1 MQERPG
7 ADRLDRFV
15 ANPRRALWLLA
26 MPILIGMSIQTL
38 YMIVDMFFVGRVSP
52 EALTALAFNMPLVFL
67 AMGVTFGLGTGIT
80 AVIAQAIGAR
90 DRVRADCAAEHAVL
104 IGGLVAALTTGSALG
119 FGVPLLHA
127 LGVPEELVPQAWSYF
142 RVLACGYPFMV
153 LAVFFRS
160 ILSGE
165 GNVKTPVMI
174 QGAATLLNIALDPLF
189 IFTFGMGV
197 AGAALATIVSQ
208 AVAALAFIYL
218 LFIAKLSYVRFNLR
232 NFQYD
237 PAIARS
243 ICVIGL
249 PASLSFLVMS
259 MGGGL
264 FNRILVEHT
273 PDAVAALQIGS
284 RLDHVVILP
293 QVAVASGLVTLVGMF
308 YGARR
313 GDLLR
318 EIITYAMLRTIL
330 LSLAVAAAFYAL
342 APSLVAFFTDSP
354 GIRSLGVDYLRVV
367 VFAYPFIGISILTGR
382 SLQGLG
388 RGSPEL
394 WLSLLRV
401 ILISAP
407 LAWAVT
413 FWLRLPVQWVW
424 YSSLVG
430 TVISASIAL
439 LWLTI
444 GVRTAIDT
452 VGSGPPP
459 LGDRPG
465 AAELSVEAAAEA
477 AEPA

>member
-1 MQERPG
+1 MRERPG

-15 ANPRRALWLLA
+15 ANPRRALWVLA

-52 EALTALAFNMPLVFL
+52 EALTALAFNVPLVFL

-90 DRVRADCAAEHAVL
+90 DRIRADRAAEHAVL
-104 IGGLVAALTTGSALG
+104 IGAIVAAATTGSALV
-119 FGVPLLHA
+119 FGIGLLHA
-127 LGVPEELVPQAWSYF
+127 LGVPADLVPQAWDYF
-142 RVLACGYPFMV
+142 RILACGYPFMV

-189 IFTFGMGV
+189 IFTFGLGV

-208 AVAALAFIYL
+208 AIAALAFVYL
-218 LFIAKLSYVRFNLR
+218 LFVAKLSYVRFDLG
-232 NFQYD
+232 NFRYD
-237 PAIARS
+237 PAIVRS

-259 MGGGL
+259 MGGGVL
-264 FNRILVEHT
+264 NRILVEHT
-273 PDAVAALQIGS
+273 PDAVAAYQIGS

-293 QVAVASGLVTLVGMF
+293 QVAVAAGLVTLVGMF

-318 EIITYAMLRTIL
+318 EIVRYAMVRTIL
-330 LSLAVAAAFYAL
+330 LSVAIAAAFHVL
-342 APSLVAFFTDSP
+342 APGLVAFFTDSQ
-354 GIRSLGVDYLRVV
+354 GIRGLGVDYLRVV
-367 VFAYPFIGISILTGR
+367 VFGYPFIGVSILTGR

-401 ILISAP
+401 ILISTP
-407 LAWAVT
+407 LAWAAT
-413 FWLRLPVQWVW
+413 FWLGGPVQWIW
-424 YSSLVG
+424 YSLLIG
-430 TVISASIAL
+430 TVVSASIAL
-439 LWLTI
+439 AWLAAGLRQAI
-444 GVRTAIDT
+444 GCIE
-452 VGSGPPP
+452 SGKAP
-459 LGDRPG
+459 LGSED
-465 AAELSVEAAAEA
+465 AAGELPIETAAEA
-477 AEPA
+477 PEPA

>member
-15 ANPRRALWLLA
+15 ASPRRALWMLA
-26 MPILIGMSIQTL
+26 IPILIGMSIQTL

-67 AMGVTFGLGTGIT
+67 AMGLTFGLGTGIT
-80 AVIAQAIGAR
+80 AVIAQAVGAR
-90 DRVRADCAAEHAVL
+90 DRLRADRAAEHAVL
-104 IGGLVAALTTGSALG
+104 LGAAVAALTTGSAIV

-127 LGVPEELVPQAWSYF
+127 LGVPAELVPQAWSYF
-142 RVLACGYPFMV
+142 RVLAWGYPFMV
-153 LAVFFRS
+153 LAIFFRS

-165 GNVKTPVMI
+165 GNVKTPVII
-174 QGAATLLNIALDPLF
+174 QGAATLLNIGLDPLF

-208 AVAALAFIYL
+208 AAAALAFIHL
-218 LFIAKLSYVRFNLR
+218 LFVARLSYVRFNLR
-232 NFQYD
+232 NFRYD

-259 MGGGL
+259 VGGGVL
-264 FNRILVEHT
+264 NRILVEYT

-308 YGARR
+308 HGARR

-318 EIITYAMLRTIL
+318 GIVRYAMAWTIL
-330 LSLAVAAAFYAL
+330 LSLAIAAAFHVL
-342 APSLVAFFTDSP
+342 APALVAFFTDSP
-354 GIRSLGVDYLRVV
+354 AIRSLGVDYLRVV
-367 VFAYPFIGISILTGR
+367 VFAYPFIGVSILTGR
-382 SLQGLG
+382 ALQGLG

-413 FWLRLPVQWVW
+413 FWLRWPVEWVW
-424 YSSLVG
+424 YSSLAG
-430 TVISASIAL
+430 TVISACIAL
-439 LWLTI
+439 LWLTL
-444 GVRTAIDT
+444 GLRTAIRTSGEGAPQPGDRA
-452 VGSGPPP
+452 GSGALP
-459 LGDRPG
+459 
-465 AAELSVEAAAEA
+465 VEAAAEA
-477 AEPA
+477 VEPA

>member
-1 MQERPG
+1 
-7 ADRLDRFV
+7 
-15 ANPRRALWLLA
+15 

-38 YMIVDMFFVGRVSP
+38 YMIVDMFFVGQVSP
-52 EALTALAFNMPLVFL
+52 EALTALAFNVPLVFL

-80 AVIAQAIGAR
+80 AVVAQAIGAR
-90 DRVRADCAAEHAVL
+90 DRVRADCTAEHSVL
-104 IGGLVAALTTGSALG
+104 IGALVAAATTGSALG

-127 LGVPEELVPQAWSYF
+127 LGVPEEIVPMAWEYF

-165 GNVKTPVMI
+165 GNVKTPVMV

-189 IFTFGMGV
+189 IFTFDMGV

-208 AVAALAFIYL
+208 VVAAFVFIYL
-218 LFIAKLSYVRFNLR
+218 LFVAKLSYVRFDLR
-232 NFQYD
+232 NFRYD
-237 PAIARS
+237 PAIVRS

-249 PASLSFLVMS
+249 PASVSFLVMS
-259 MGGGL
+259 MGGGVL
-264 FNRILVEHT
+264 NRILVEHS
-273 PDAVAALQIGS
+273 PDAVAAYGVGT

-313 GDLLR
+313 ADLLR
-318 EIITYAMLRTIL
+318 DIVRYAMTRTIL
-330 LSLAVAAAFYAL
+330 LSIAIAAAFYVL
-342 APSLVAFFTDSP
+342 APTLVAWFTDGP
-354 GIRSLGVDYLRVV
+354 GIHGLGVEYLRVV

-382 SLQGLG
+382 TLQGLG

-401 ILISAP
+401 ILISTP
-407 LAWAVT
+407 LAWTAT
-413 FWLRLPVQWVW
+413 FLWSGPVQWVW
-424 YSSLVG
+424 YSLLTG
-430 TVISASIAL
+430 TVVTALIAL
-439 LWLTI
+439 AWLTI
-444 GVRTAIDT
+444 GVRDAIRKME
-452 VGSGPPP
+452 GSEPP
-459 LGDRPG
+459 LDDRPDT
-465 AAELSVEAAAEA
+465 ANLDDLPSTANLPVEAAVK

>member
-67 AMGVTFGLGTGIT
+67 AMGLTFGLGTGIT

-90 DRVRADCAAEHAVL
+90 DRLRADRAAEHAVL
-104 IGGLVAALTTGSALG
+104 IGAGVAALTTGSALV
-119 FGVPLLHA
+119 FGVQMLHA
-127 LGVPEELVPQAWSYF
+127 LGVPEELLPQAWSYF
-142 RVLACGYPFMV
+142 RLLACGYPFMV

-165 GNVKTPVMI
+165 GSVKTPMMI
-174 QGAATLLNIALDPLF
+174 QGAATLLNIGLDPLF

-208 AVAALAFIYL
+208 AIAALAFVYL
-218 LFIAKLSYVRFNLR
+218 LFVARLSYVRFHLR
-232 NFQYD
+232 NFRYD

-249 PASLSFLVMS
+249 PASLSFVVMS
-259 MGGGL
+259 LGGGVL
-264 FNRILVEHT
+264 NRILVEHT
-273 PDAVAALQIGS
+273 ADAVAALQIGS

-313 GDLLR
+313 GNLLR
-318 EIITYAMLRTIL
+318 GIVRYAMAWTIA
-330 LSLAVAAAFYAL
+330 LSLAIAAAFYVL
-342 APSLVAFFTDSP
+342 APPLIGFFTESP
-354 GIRSLGVDYLRVV
+354 GIRSHGVDYLRVV
-367 VFAYPFIGISILTGR
+367 VFAYPFIGVSILTGR
-382 SLQGLG
+382 TLQGLG
-388 RGSPEL
+388 RGAPEL

-401 ILISAP
+401 ILLSAP
-407 LAWAVT
+407 MAWAVT
-413 FWLRLPVQWVW
+413 FWLRWPVEWVW
-424 YSSLVG
+424 YSSLAG
-430 TVISASIAL
+430 TVISACIAL
-439 LWLTI
+439 LWLAS
-444 GVRTAIDT
+444 GLRTAI
-452 VGSGPPP
+452 GKIAEGAP
-459 LGDRPG
+459 LADGQAGGQLP
-465 AAELSVEAAAEA
+465 VKAAAEA

>member
-7 ADRLDRFV
+7 ADRLDRF
-15 ANPRRALWLLA
+15 AENPRRALWLLA
-26 MPILIGMSIQTL
+26 LPILIGMSIQTL
-38 YMIVDMFFVGRVSP
+38 YMVVDMFFVGRVSP

-90 DRVRADCAAEHAVL
+90 DRVRADRAAEHSVL
-104 IGGLVAALTTGSALG
+104 IGALVAALTTGSALA

-127 LGVPEELVPQAWSYF
+127 LGVPADLVPQAWSYF
-142 RVLACGYPFMV
+142 RVLACGYPFMI

-165 GNVKTPVMI
+165 GNVKTPVI
-174 QGAATLLNIALDPLF
+174 VQGAATVLNIALDPLF

-208 AVAALAFIYL
+208 AAAALVFVYL
-218 LFIAKLSYVRFNLR
+218 LFVARLSYVRFDLR
-232 NFQYD
+232 NFRYD
-237 PAIARS
+237 RAITRA

-259 MGGGL
+259 LGGGIL
-264 FNRILVEHT
+264 NRILVEHT

-293 QVAVASGLVTLVGMF
+293 QVAIASGLVTLVGMF

-318 EIITYAMLRTIL
+318 EIVRYAMARTIL
-330 LSLAVAAAFYAL
+330 LSIAIAVAFYVAA
-342 APSLVAFFTDSP
+342 PGLVAFFTDSP
-354 GIRSLGVDYLRVV
+354 GIRTLGVDYLRVV
-367 VFAYPFIGISILTGR
+367 VFAYPFIGVSILTGR

-388 RGSPEL
+388 RGAPEL

-407 LAWAVT
+407 LAWAAT
-413 FWLRLPVQWVW
+413 FWLRGPVQWVW
-424 YSSLVG
+424 YSSLIG
-430 TVISASIAL
+430 TVVSASIAL
-439 LWLTI
+439 AWLAA
-444 GVRTAIDT
+444 GLRRAIAGI
-452 VGSGPPP
+452 GSGEDP
-459 LGDRPG
+459 LGAS
-465 AAELSVEAAAEA
+465 AAGGELSVEPVTEA
-477 AEPA
+477 PEPA

>member
-1 MQERPG
+1 MQKRPG
-7 ADRLDRFV
+7 AERLDRFA
-15 ANPRRALWLLA
+15 ANPRRALWVLA

-38 YMIVDMFFVGRVSP
+38 YMIVDMFFVGLISP

-90 DRVRADCAAEHAVL
+90 DRRRADASAEHAVL
-104 IGGLVAALTTGSALG
+104 IGGLVAVVTTGSALG
-119 FGVPLLHA
+119 FGVPLLHL
-127 LGVPEELVPQAWSYF
+127 LGVPEELVPMAWSYF

-165 GNVKTPVMI
+165 GNVKTPVII
-174 QGAATLLNIALDPLF
+174 QGGATLLNIALDPLF
-189 IFTFGMGV
+189 IFTFGLGV

-208 AVAALAFIYL
+208 AVAALIFVYL
-218 LFIAKLSYVRFNLR
+218 LFVARHSFVRFNFR
-232 NFQYD
+232 SFRYD
-237 PAIARS
+237 RRIARS
-243 ICVIGL
+243 ICIIGL

-259 MGGGL
+259 TGGGV

-293 QVAVASGLVTLVGMF
+293 QVAIASGLVTLVGMF

-313 GDLLR
+313 SDLLHAVVR
-318 EIITYAMLRTIL
+318 YAMTRTLFI
-330 LSLAVAAAFYAL
+330 SVAIAAGFFAL
-342 APSLVAFFTDSP
+342 APRLIALFTDSA
-354 GIRSLGVDYLRVV
+354 GIQELGVSYLRVV
-367 VFAYPFIGISILTGR
+367 VFAYPFIGVSILTGR

-388 RGSPEL
+388 RGAPEL

-401 ILISAP
+401 FLISAP
-407 LAWAVT
+407 LAWTLT
-413 FWLRLPVQWVW
+413 FWVRLPVEWVW
-424 YSSLVG
+424 YSSLAG
-430 TVISASIAL
+430 TVISALVAL
-439 LWLTI
+439 VWLAW
-444 GVRTAIDT
+444 GLRVA
-452 VGSGPPP
+452 VGGLERGEP
-459 LGDRPG
+459 LKGEREPDDELPLRPH
-465 AAELSVEAAAEA
+465 AEA